1 MLKRKDVK
9 VLIISILAFVF
20 ILGIAKI
27 STVINSKDYTEE
39 ITTSI
44 STTLETIK
52 LKETTTTK
60 KVVPTTKKKETT
72 TKVISLE
79 EKVKSRLGNY
89 SLETEMIA
97 KVLYREARGIPDKAQ
112 VAAVGWCILNRV
124 DSPNYSNSIIEVI
137 TAPAQFAW
145 YEDTYVEPE
154 LLWLAEDIVYRW
166 LLEKEG
172 VKDSGRTLPQ
182 DYFFFEGDGQYN
194 YFRQYYDSTEIWDW
208 SLSSPY

>member
-1 MLKRKDVK
+1 MLKRKDIK
-9 VLIISILAFVF
+9 ILIVSILAFIF
-20 ILGIAKI
+20 ILGIAKVTTII
-27 STVINSKDYTEE
+27 SSKGYTEE

-44 STTLETIK
+44 STTLETTK
-52 LKETTTTK
+52 LKETTTK
-60 KVVPTTKKKETT
+60 KVLTTTKKKEAT

-79 EKVKSRLGNY
+79 EKAKSRLGNY
-89 SLETEMIA
+89 SLEIEMIA
-97 KVLYREARGIPDKAQ
+97 KVLYREARGITDKAQ

-137 TAPAQFAW
+137 TSPAQFAW
-145 YEDTYVEPE
+145 YENTYIEPE

-182 DYFFFEGDGQYN
+182 GYFFFEGDGQYN

-208 SLSSPY
+208 SLPSPY

>member
-1 MLKRKDVK
+1 MLKRKDIK
-9 VLIISILAFVF
+9 VLIASILALIF
-20 ILGIAKI
+20 ILGIAKVTTTI
-27 STVINSKDYTEE
+27 SSKEYTEE

-44 STTLETIK
+44 STTLETTK
-52 LKETTTTK
+52 SKGTTTK
-60 KVVPTTKKKETT
+60 KVLTTTKKKETT
-72 TKVISLE
+72 TKVNSLE

-89 SLETEMIA
+89 SLEIEMIA
-97 KVLYREARGIPDKAQ
+97 KVLYREARGISDKAQ

-137 TAPAQFAW
+137 TKPAQFAW
-145 YEDTYVEPE
+145 YEDTYVESK

-182 DYFFFEGDGQYN
+182 EYFFFEGDGQYN

-208 SLSSPY
+208 SLPSPY